1 MPYGKSRSKR
11 PSKASPKKRSSPY
24 KKKASR
30 STTLKSRGRVAGNFR
45 PTIQKGYLPFGR
57 EFFARLPYVENFA
70 LSADGTLAT
79 SAIASTFSCNNVF
92 DPRVQVG
99 GHQPLQYD
107 SISLAYER
115 VWVHGCKAE
124 ITFNNTTLD
133 GLYVGYRIRANTNAI
148 TTNGKSLDYIQEM
161 RESVIAP
168 LNNSGTQTK
177 KFTVYIPNHKI
188 LGITKAQ
195 YANLEYSHGVNT
207 NPAVF
212 VYIEPYALHTVIGE
226 TATCRC
232 NVKLTYY
239 CQFTNP
245 VTLPQS

>member
-1 MPYGKSRSKR
+1 MPPRKYTAKR
-11 PSKASPKKRSSPY
+11 KAPAPRKKAPY
-24 KKKASR
+24 KKASR
-30 STTLKSRGRVAGNFR
+30 STTLKSRGRVAGNFK

-70 LSADGTLAT
+70 ISANGTLAT
-79 SAIASTFSCNNVF
+79 SNIASTFSCNNVF

-115 VWVHGCKAE
+115 VWVHGCKVE

-148 TTNGKSLDYIQEM
+148 TTDLKNLDYIQEM
-161 RESVIAP
+161 RESVVSP

-177 KFTVYIPNHKI
+177 KFTVYVPNHKI
-188 LGITKAQ
+188 LGISKAQ

-212 VYIEPYALHTVIGE
+212 VYVEPYALHTVVGE
-226 TATCRC
+226 TAVVRC